1 MILFSFA
8 ESLEKD
14 MVVFDV
20 DNNPLA
26 NTICIRW

>member
-1 MILFSFA
+1 
-8 ESLEKD
+8 

-26 NTICIRW
+26 NTAFALDVKIMKQMKMV